1 MPTTELLGHKEGKV
15 SMNEQ
20 FVFRVS
26 DDSQFAPLERLPRK
40 RNQSTDF
47 AFRYWLAEHGD
58 PGEAYQ
64 VLEVVS
70 DRVSVDVREVKD
82 LQTVK
87 VSHFLNGADE
97 DQRDP
102 KAPSPLVTARSLGAG
117 KA

>member
-1 MPTTELLGHKEGKV
+1 MPTTEFLGHKEGKG

-26 DDSQFAPLERLPRK
+26 GDPQFTPLERLPRK

-47 AFRYWLAEHGD
+47 AFRWWLSEHGK

-97 DQRDP
+97 DR
-102 KAPSPLVTARSLGAG
+102 KTRRALRAG
-117 KA
+117 EA

>member
-1 MPTTELLGHKEGKV
+1 
-15 SMNEQ
+15 MNEQ

-47 AFRYWLAEHGD
+47 AFRSWLSEHGE

-97 DQRDP
+97 DQRDQ

-117 KA
+117 NGQAKADERLNAL